1 MSVTFGT
8 TLPFRLLQ
16 FVIGIAAV
24 ESLSSHFIGAGH
36 CPSNSAASPT
46 ISGSRRSAVL
56 RFVPTAST
64 TSSATTYRK
73 RQSILFSSRQPYE
86 EATDD
91 GYDDFRPSQQPK
103 FSETS
108 EEEIRLRRM
117 AKNTPQNEFPR
128 KSNEDFEDDD
138 FYAEEGDRGRRERN
152 GSRLATYG
160 NSLDENVD
168 YEDDFYDDDEDD
180 DEDFGEEEPVGGN
193 FWSNPTSRLENP
205 PARGRQR
212 QPRGYDDGNDD
223 IRRRPRRPRQQQD
236 DRQRAAPA
244 RRRAAPRSGLGEPP
258 KVFKE
263 FYNQFF
269 WYGFDADEIAE
280 VGDNNVFGG
289 TKGKFNG
296 FNYLL
301 AEAEQGLNERK
312 NTRSRPSNNS
322 VGRLPPSRNG
332 SGGAMT
338 RDYVKRNRRDGGDD
352 YYDDD
357 DGDVDDD
364 DDYDFD
370 DRDYDRVDD
379 SRSKTSSSYTPPT
392 DRTSTTRYDSVDD
405 YDAYDNDDEY
415 DEYTENRRM
424 GRKNAAR
431 YNDDEDEYMDRRS
444 GGRRR
449 RRQQSGSSAPD
460 WSPLNMI
467 ESFLGIDREEMNYK
481 ADVYNAKMGLGKRR
495 RSSSLSL
502 SEEEEPGRGRNSRR
516 RPLPQRRR
524 SARDD
529 PERSGYAYRYDA
541 NLDDDES
548 TPILDIDLEADEEDS
563 ESMNSVSSTR
573 RRQLSLDVD
582 DNDETTKK
590 SKKTTERSWEER
602 QIAMERVP
610 PLDIKA
616 WGPSGELPMSAR
628 EKAFVDAQEDIE
640 TARRKLN
647 VMKKKESVAK
657 EEITILK
664 VDAERQRLKLSDSS
678 PERRSRRDVEEL
690 RQIELDIDDASREL
704 RTSRTKVNR
713 ALEKLEELEERHHA
727 IMSCY
732 NIDQASLLVG
742 DSLDQLSASIQGK
755 GANTSTSTSTSSSTS
770 TTASP
775 ANISDG
781 IISSIETDD
790 SKSDDIQN

>member
-1 MSVTFGT
+1 MSVTFVT

-56 RFVPTAST
+56 QFVPTAST
-64 TSSATTYRK
+64 TSSATTTTYRK

-86 EATDD
+86 EADDD

-108 EEEIRLRRM
+108 KEEIRLRRM
-117 AKNTPQNEFPR
+117 AKNTPKNEFPR

-152 GSRLATYG
+152 GSRLATYD
-160 NSLDENVD
+160 NSLDENLD

-193 FWSNPTSRLENP
+193 FWSNPTSRVDNP

-212 QPRGYDDGNDD
+212 QQRRYDDSNDD
-223 IRRRPRRPRQQQD
+223 IRRRPRRPREQQD
-236 DRQRAAPA
+236 DRQRAPPA

-301 AEAEQGLNERK
+301 AEAEQGQNERK

-338 RDYVKRNRRDGGDD
+338 RDYEKRIRRDVGDD
-352 YYDDD
+352 YYDGDD
-357 DGDVDDD
+357 DI
-364 DDYDFD
+364 DDYSDD

-405 YDAYDNDDEY
+405 YDAYENDDDY
-415 DEYTENRRM
+415 DEFTDNRRM
-424 GRKNAAR
+424 GRKNSAR
-431 YNDDEDEYMDRRS
+431 YDDDEDENMDRRS

-481 ADVYNAKMGLGKRR
+481 ADDYNAKMGLGKRK

-548 TPILDIDLEADEEDS
+548 TPILDIDLAADEEDS
-563 ESMNSVSSTR
+563 ESMNSVSSKR

-590 SKKTTERSWEER
+590 SKQTTERSWEER

-704 RTSRTKVNR
+704 RTSRTKADR
-713 ALEKLEELEERHHA
+713 ALGKLEELEERHHA

-742 DSLDQLSASIQGK
+742 DSLNQFSASIQGK
-755 GANTSTSTSTSSSTS
+755 SASTSTSTSSTTNNAS
-770 TTASP
+770 TT
-775 ANISDG
+775 NISDD
-781 IISSIETDD
+781 IVSSNKTDD
-790 SKSDDIQN
+790 SKSDSIQN